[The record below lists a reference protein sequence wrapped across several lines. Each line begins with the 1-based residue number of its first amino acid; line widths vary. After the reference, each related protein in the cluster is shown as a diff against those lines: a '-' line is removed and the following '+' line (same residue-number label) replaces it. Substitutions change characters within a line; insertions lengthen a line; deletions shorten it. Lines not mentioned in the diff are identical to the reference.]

1 MGRNGFRVSMAMAAA
16 LCLPSLTAAQTP
28 SLQDIQVTDIETMK
42 DKFIGLAQE
51 FDDAQYDWRPM
62 EGVRSVRDVLG
73 LIIAECHVFPAAWG
87 HEPPAGAASGF
98 GAELR
103 RAGALP
109 RSEISSELDSAFDNL
124 IGIVG
129 GMDDTERMAD
139 SNFFVRPMTITANI
153 VVSMGD
159 MHEHLGQLIAY
170 ARTNQVVPPW
180 SR

>member
-1 MGRNGFRVSMAMAAA
+1 MATVAA

-73 LIIAECHVFPAAWG
+73 LIIAECHVFPVAWG
-87 HEPPAGAASGF
+87 HPAPAVSASGF

-109 RSEISSELDSAFDNL
+109 RAEIISELSSAFDHL
-124 IGIVG
+124 IGG
-129 GMDDTERMAD
+129 GESGERG
-139 SNFFVRPMTITANI
+139 RH
-153 VVSMGD
+153 VVLAFWAECGASPV
-159 MHEHLGQLIAY
+159 
-170 ARTNQVVPPW
+170 ARK
-180 SR
+180 

>member
-1 MGRNGFRVSMAMAAA
+1 MRKNGLWVPMAIAAA

-28 SLQDIQVTDIETMK
+28 SLQDSQVADIETMK

-51 FDDAQYDWRPM
+51 FDESQYDWRPM
-62 EGVRSVRDVLG
+62 EGVRSVSDVFA

-98 GAELR
+98 GAEIR
-103 RAGALP
+103 RAGALS
-109 RSEISSELDSAFDNL
+109 RTEIISELGSAFDHL
-124 IGIVG
+124 IGVVR
-129 GMDDTERMAD
+129 GMDNTERVAGSD
-139 SNFFVRPMTITANI
+139 YFGRPMQIDANI
-153 VVSMGD
+153 VISMGD

-170 ARTNQVVPPW
+170 ARTNHVVPPW